1 MYSGN
6 HNVTSD
12 CWWVVRVPQGQ
23 AMQLR
28 WDSFNVHSRLEAGVC
43 DGNYVEVV
51 DGLNTGS
58 VHRLIPRYYGAT
70 IPAVHTT
77 NPPQMLF
84 LSIMSEMQIIQ
95 VIAVLKM

>member
-58 VHRLIPRYYGAT
+58 VHRLIPRYYRAT
-70 IPAVHTT
+70 IPAVHTSTT
-77 NPPQMLF
+77 NVV
-84 LSIMSEMQIIQ
+84 SIHYVTNANNTGNTNHDDRI
-95 VIAVLKM
+95 